1 MVKRD
6 EEGQAQE
13 MQWQE
18 VSSGFSTPLGP
29 LGPLGAATGLR
40 NSAFWFWSPAPVRPW
55 LWDLPHVQVEMS
67 CVARAR

>member
-13 MQWQE
+13 MRWQE
-18 VSSGFSTPLGP
+18 VSSGFSTP

-40 NSAFWFWSPAPVRPW
+40 NSAFWFW
-55 LWDLPHVQVEMS
+55 
-67 CVARAR
+67 